1 MKTNTTIYGIKNCN
15 TMQKAMEIL
24 KNQNVS
30 FDFNDYKK
38 SGISP
43 EKIDQWFSQDNWEK
57 FINKNGTTFKKLSD
71 GEKAAATN
79 AAAAKALMLKY
90 NSLIKRP
97 ILEHNNHLII
107 GLDLTAYLAVK

>member
-1 MKTNTTIYGIKNCN
+1 
-15 TMQKAMEIL
+15 MEIL

-57 FINKNGTTFKKLSD
+57 FINKNGSTFKKLSD
-71 GEKAAATN
+71 DEKAAATN

-107 GLDLTAYLAVK
+107 GLDLTVYLAVK

>member
-1 MKTNTTIYGIKNCN
+1 
-15 TMQKAMEIL
+15 MEML

-43 EKIDQWFSQDNWEK
+43 EKINQWFSQENWEK
-57 FINKNGTTFKKLSD
+57 FINKNGTTYKKLSD
-71 GEKAAATN
+71 EEKAAVTN
-79 AAAAKALMLKY
+79 AASAKALMLKY

-97 ILEHNNHLII
+97 ILEYNNRLII
-107 GLDLTAYLAVK
+107 GLDDTVYITLK

>member
-1 MKTNTTIYGIKNCN
+1 
-15 TMQKAMEIL
+15 MQKAMEIL

-30 FDFNDYKK
+30 FDFNNYKK

-57 FINKNGTTFKKLSD
+57 FINRNGTTFKKLSD
-71 GEKAAATN
+71 DEKAAVTN
-79 AAAAKALMLKY
+79 AAVAKALMLKY

>member
-1 MKTNTTIYGIKNCN
+1 
-15 TMQKAMEIL
+15 MEIL

>member
-1 MKTNTTIYGIKNCN
+1 
-15 TMQKAMEIL
+15 MQKAMEIL

>member
-1 MKTNTTIYGIKNCN
+1 
-15 TMQKAMEIL
+15 MEIL

-79 AAAAKALMLKY
+79 AAAAKVLMLKY

>member
-15 TMQKAMEIL
+15 TMQKAMEML

-38 SGISP
+38 SGITP
-43 EKIDQWFSQDNWEK
+43 EKIEEWFAKESWEK

-71 GEKAAATN
+71 DEKSAATN
-79 AAAAKALMLKY
+79 ASAAKALMLKF

-107 GLDLTAYLAVK
+107 GLEETAYIAIK

>member
-38 SGISP
+38 SGITP
-43 EKIDQWFSQDNWEK
+43 EKIDQWFAHDNWEK

-71 GEKAAATN
+71 EEKGTVTN
-79 AAAAKALMLKY
+79 SESAKALMLKY

>member
-1 MKTNTTIYGIKNCN
+1 
-15 TMQKAMEIL
+15 MEIL

-57 FINKNGTTFKKLSD
+57 FINKNGTTFKKLSED
-71 GEKAAATN
+71 EKAAATN

>member
-1 MKTNTTIYGIKNCN
+1 
-15 TMQKAMEIL
+15 MQKAMEIL

-57 FINKNGTTFKKLSD
+57 FINKNGTTFKKLSED
-71 GEKAAATN
+71 EKAAATN